1 MCSLTNL
8 VRFSTKEE
16 LETVFR
22 KTEENIKN
30 RIKLGKKTSFEIVEL
45 LMKQNLAE
53 LRRSNYGL
61 RTKL

>member
-53 LRRSNYGL
+53 LRRCNYGL